1 MKYTHETLHK
11 LLLRMQSLDYPGYKD
26 ATELDMLA
34 DLLTREQII
43 DYHEVEWSY
52 FCPQQRSEV

>member
-1 MKYTHETLHK
+1 MKYSHETLHK

-34 DLLTREQII
+34 HLLTREQIK
-43 DYHEVEWSY
+43 VTP
-52 FCPQQRSEV
+52 CPVHIIT